1 MKIFNSLCSLNQ
13 VTLQIIMSFG
23 SFTEIILQILEKI
36 CFNKLEY
43 DNKWISLQIIKK
55 RNTLKT
61 LDLTLKSVQVQFHQN
76 NLTWMFTVPNS
87 SRSPE
92 RVGPECNSR
101 ALRTLSVTIIPKI
114 ELLDW
119 NT

>member
-43 DNKWISLQIIKK
+43 DNK
-55 RNTLKT
+55 
-61 LDLTLKSVQVQFHQN
+61 
-76 NLTWMFTVPNS
+76 
-87 SRSPE
+87 
-92 RVGPECNSR
+92 
-101 ALRTLSVTIIPKI
+101 
-114 ELLDW
+114 
-119 NT
+119 